1 MVNISEIYLEERRLE
16 RLEQESER
24 EYDDCEDEED
34 THPQMG
40 ER

>member
-1 MVNISEIYLEERRLE
+1 MSLFLIMDYSQYNTMMEDEDR
-16 RLEQESER
+16 
-24 EYDDCEDEED
+24 DEED